1 MSRYWYHPDTG
12 QHAVVSDIISLMS
25 CIKGY
30 KPTSLKKP
38 PSIKSLTKTNLRF
51 YMLNNMARTKN
62 FGVFLKLIRLVLKSF
77 CCETT
82 SNHLLAIG
90 CHNVYAISRKRQICL
105 IFLNFVFFTVM
116 GNDSMSQAT
125 TKSGISG

>member
-1 MSRYWYHPDTG
+1 MKLSVILHTWQNP
-12 QHAVVSDIISLMS
+12 VVSDIISLMS
-25 CIKGY
+25 CIKGS

-51 YMLNNMARTKN
+51 YMLNNMAKTKN
-62 FGVFLKLIRLVLKSF
+62 LGVFLKLIRLVLKSL

-82 SNHLLAIG
+82 INHLLAIG
-90 CHNVYAISRKRQICL
+90 CHNFISRKRQICL
-105 IFLNFVFFTVM
+105 IFLNFVSFTVM
-116 GNDSMSQAT
+116 GNDNMSQTT